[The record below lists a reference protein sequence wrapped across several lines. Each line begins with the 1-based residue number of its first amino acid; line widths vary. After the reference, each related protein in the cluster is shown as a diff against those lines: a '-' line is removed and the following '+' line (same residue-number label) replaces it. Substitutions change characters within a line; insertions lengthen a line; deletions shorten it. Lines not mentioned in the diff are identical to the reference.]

1 MATDV
6 SQINEAMQSMI
17 GDKVLVIAV
26 LELQLKELN
35 REKAE
40 LKAKT
45 DGCNCKKKD
54 GKKT

>member
-6 SQINEAMQSMI
+6 SQINEDMQSMI
-17 GDKVLVIAV
+17 GDKVLVIAG
-26 LELQLKELN
+26 LELQMKALN
-35 REKAE
+35 RENAE

-45 DGCNCKKKD
+45 ENCNCKKKE

>member
-6 SQINEAMQSMI
+6 SQINEDMQSMI
-17 GDKVLVIAV
+17 GDKVLQLAG
-26 LELQLKELN
+26 LELQMKALN
-35 REKAE
+35 RENAE
-40 LKAKT
+40 LKAMT